1 MTEFAHGD
9 DDAGGVGTLTADI
22 TERDGVVIVN
32 IAGELDMATV
42 RTVDPLLDDAVG
54 RGRPVVVDMTGLT
67 FFSSTGLT
75 VLARLDEHRRLAALD
90 LRLVADQRAVILP
103 LQLTGLEH
111 LFPVHATMDDA
122 LASIHDGG
130 RSG

>member
-1 MTEFAHGD
+1 MTGPAHGD
-9 DDAGGVGTLTADI
+9 DASGVGTLTVDI
-22 TERDGVVIVN
+22 AERDGVVIVN

-42 RTVDPLLDDAVG
+42 RTVDPLLDDAVS

-75 VLARLDEHRRLAALD
+75 VLARLDEHRRLAPLD
-90 LRLVADQRAVILP
+90 LRLVADQHVVILP
-103 LQLTGLEH
+103 LRLTGLEH
-111 LFPVHATMDDA
+111 LFPLHRTLDDA
-122 LASIHDGG
+122 LDTIHHGG